1 MSDYRAKPSQ
11 FRLPAWAHE
20 FLAEESAATG
30 STKTDVVLEAL
41 GAYRRRRIE
50 EELADGYS
58 VWSAANLEEV
68 REWDGTLMDGLV
80 DEGWD
85 RS

>member
-20 FLAEESAATG
+20 FLAEESSATG
-30 STKTDVVLEAL
+30 TTKTDVVLEAL
-41 GAYRRRRIE
+41 GAYRRRRME
-50 EELADGYS
+50 EELAEGYRAL
-58 VWSAANLEEV
+58 SAANLEEV

-80 DEGWD
+80 DEGWG